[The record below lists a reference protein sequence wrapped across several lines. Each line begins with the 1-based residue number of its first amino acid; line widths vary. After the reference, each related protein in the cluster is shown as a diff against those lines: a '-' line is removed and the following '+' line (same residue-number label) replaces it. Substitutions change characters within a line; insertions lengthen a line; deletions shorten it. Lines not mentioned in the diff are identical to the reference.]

1 MAASRPLVLVIEDL
15 HWADQAML
23 EFLEHLVERS
33 ADLPLLI
40 VATARP
46 ELLSASPAGAA
57 ATAPRPG
64 SPWAP

>member
-1 MAASRPLVLVIEDL
+1 VLVVEDL

-46 ELLSASPAGAA
+46 ELLERQPGWGGGNPASTRIPLG
-57 ATAPRPG
+57 R
-64 SPWAP
+64 